1 MIHDA
6 GVKTIAMGGRP
17 NANPIQGMGGVKG
30 AQSFSWDDIYDLA
43 QMALPLANAE
53 QAAILNTFS
62 PLPILRAS
70 STSVNLRDLI
80 IPSELNEQEPAQFIA
95 EDADCRLYWT
105 APMITDVTKVWEA
118 AADAAWGEGK
128 CVAGSIQKRDAE
140 DVAEEVEKKKKLR
153 STGSEKLK
161 RVSKEKNRRDAPAE
175 KDAMWSV
182 RHGRKVVE

>member
-30 AQSFSWDDIYDLA
+30 AQSFGWGDVYNLA
-43 QMALPLANAE
+43 QMALPRANAE

-70 STSVNLRDLI
+70 TTSINLRDLI
-80 IPSELNEQEPAQFIA
+80 IPSELNEQEPAQFVA

-118 AADAAWGEGK
+118 AADAAWGDGK
-128 CVAGSIQKRDAE
+128 CVSGSLQKRGGAE
-140 DVAEEVEKKKKLR
+140 GFEKKR
-153 STGSEKLK
+153 VRNTEGEKTE
-161 RVSKEKNRRDAPAE
+161 RVSEEKNRRDVTAE
-175 KDAMWSV
+175 KDAMWSA
-182 RHGRKVVE
+182 RHGRKVVS